1 MLIGVISDTHIPQRA
16 KMVPREALDA
26 FQGVDLILH
35 AGDLTTLDALEPL
48 EAISRVI
55 AVRGNMDAPEARSTL
70 PKEKVLETNGAR
82 IGMTHGSGKPE
93 DLHIRLRKHFEDRR
107 LNVIVFG
114 HSHEP
119 FAEWVGD
126 VFMFNPGSPTDD
138 VYAKQRSVGL
148 LRIDGDGVRGQIV
161 PLP

>member
-1 MLIGVISDTHIPQRA
+1 MLIGVISDTHVPERA
-16 KMVPREALDA
+16 KMVPQEVLDA

-35 AGDLTTLDALEPL
+35 AGDLTALDALEPL

-55 AVRGNMDAPEARSTL
+55 AVRGNMDSPEARSTF
-70 PKEKVLETNGAR
+70 PKEQVMETHGVR

-93 DLHIRLRKHFEDRR
+93 DLHIRLRKRFEDKRPD
-107 LNVIVFG
+107 VIVFG
-114 HSHEP
+114 HSHEA

-126 VFMFNPGSPTDD
+126 VYMFNPGSPTDD
-138 VYAKQRSVGL
+138 VYAKERSVGL